1 MPFRPLLLALVL
13 LAACGTA
20 YRDRDIA
27 MSTEQDFDVSRYLG
41 TWYEIARFPVPFQTG
56 CTATKATYGA
66 LDEDSITVLNQCHK
80 GTTDGPLRQIAGT
93 ADVVGP
99 GRLKVQFAS
108 VPFIRADY
116 WVLWVDDG
124 YNTAVVGVPN
134 GRAGWILARTPQITP
149 HKRAEAENR
158 LRAAGYD
165 VGALIDTP
173 QTRAE

>member
-1 MPFRPLLLALVL
+1 MTSAVCRK
-13 LAACGTA
+13 
-20 YRDRDIA
+20 
-27 MSTEQDFDVSRYLG
+27 
-41 TWYEIARFPVPFQTG
+41 ARR
-56 CTATKATYGA
+56 
-66 LDEDSITVLNQCHK
+66 L
-80 GTTDGPLRQIAGT
+80 T
-93 ADVVGP
+93 ADAIHP
-99 GRLKVQFAS
+99 
-108 VPFIRADY
+108 IRADY

-134 GRAGWILARTPQITP
+134 GRAGWILARTPQISP